1 MLLCIQYDQYLYGRQ
16 TTTFSK
22 TVTIFVTNALLLFNL
37 CLLFWYHC
45 RLGQVPPP
53 QKKRSFG
60 VNQSS
65 FLQDGNYSCHLTNS
79 KSTTVSKMWNG

>member
-53 QKKRSFG
+53 KKKDP
-60 VNQSS
+60 
-65 FLQDGNYSCHLTNS
+65 LELTRVAFYRME
-79 KSTTVSKMWNG
+79 TIPVT